1 MTETEIN
8 TRSTMREVLAY
19 LKEACPVA
27 FRNAYISDIA
37 PQLGGRCSRR
47 LQGEYVM
54 TPADFALAPK
64 FDDVIAWHST
74 ICMINDCAR

>member
-8 TRSTMREVLAY
+8 TRATMREVLAY

-27 FRNAYISDIA
+27 FRNAYIYDIA
-37 PQLGGRCSRR
+37 PQLGCRCSRR

-54 TPADFALAPK
+54 TPMILLLRQS
-64 FDDVIAWHST
+64 ST
-74 ICMINDCAR
+74 TLSPGIPPSA